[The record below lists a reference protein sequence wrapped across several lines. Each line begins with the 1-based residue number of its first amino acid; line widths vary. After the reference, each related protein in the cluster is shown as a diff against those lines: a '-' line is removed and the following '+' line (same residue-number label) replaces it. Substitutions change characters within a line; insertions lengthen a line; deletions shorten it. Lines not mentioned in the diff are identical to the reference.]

1 MLENQS
7 TQRLKWLLWLML
19 AWVAVIF
26 GRLAFLQVIRH
37 DELLRMAL
45 SQQQRTVAIE
55 AVRGTIFDRAGQPLA
70 KTLPAES
77 ILVNPMKIPD
87 VSVAADI
94 LSRVLDVDRTDLY
107 DHIQA
112 AKLHKSGFLWV
123 KRKVSADEAARV
135 RSLKLDWVEFRG
147 EMRRFYP
154 HGQLAAHVLGA
165 TGMTSADDVSE
176 HGNGGIELS
185 FDDELSGN
193 PGMGRVYND
202 VRQNAYEMLVTRP
215 PEPGAN
221 LTLTIDTNL
230 QYDAEHAL
238 ASAVEKSHA
247 RTGSLVAINPYTGE
261 ILALANYPTYDPNA
275 PLKPGESAAAR
286 SNLAVATPFEP
297 GSVFKV
303 ITLSAALETT
313 PLTPDSI
320 INCGFGTIKLFG
332 RVIHDA
338 PHEHYGSLSMAD
350 VLAHSSNIG
359 AINIGLK
366 VGERNMYDYVR
377 RFGFGQKT
385 GIDLPGESAGMLR
398 RLQNW
403 EPGSIASVAMG
414 HEVGATSIQLA
425 LAGAVVAN
433 GGLMIKPRLV
443 MAKQTPGSAEERMP
457 QQKPQRVIAPET
469 AIKMRQMMEGVVL
482 RGTGKAAIL
491 RGYTSGGKTGS
502 AQIYDFKTKT
512 YTHSYNASFL
522 GFAPVANPQIVIAV
536 TLIGTTSG
544 TNGFGGATAAPVFH
558 DVATSALRM
567 LDVPKDL
574 PDTSIRSAK
583 STDKE
588 DMNDVAIAGLSTPP
602 DLFADASHAV
612 DAVAVRAL
620 SHASSASTT
629 ASLAK
634 SNVAKSNL
642 AQSNLTISNQAA
654 SLVSTGSTS
663 TLTRGQTAGNQSAP
677 VRLPSVTPSSVTPPP
692 VQGGSSASA
701 NEPSPDRRP
710 FFSARAGRSR
720 VPDFRGMPLRTVL
733 EESAATGLPI
743 EVQGDGLA
751 RNQDPP
757 PGSVLPRGTR
767 VRVQFAR

>member
-1 MLENQS
+1 MVENQS
-7 TQRLKWLLWLML
+7 TQRLKWLLWMML
-19 AWVAVIF
+19 AWVAAIF
-26 GRLAFLQVIRH
+26 GRLVFLQVFRH

-94 LSRVLDVDRTDLY
+94 LSRVLDVDRAELY
-107 DHIQA
+107 SHIQSS
-112 AKLHKSGFLWV
+112 KLHKSGFLWV

-135 RSLKLDWVEFRG
+135 RSLRLDWVEYRS

-165 TGMTSADDVSE
+165 TGMTSAEDVSE
-176 HGNGGIELS
+176 HGNGGVELS

-193 PGMGRVYND
+193 PGVGRVYND
-202 VRQNAYEMLVTRP
+202 VRQNAYDMLVTRA

-221 LTLTIDTNL
+221 LTLTIDSNL
-230 QYDAEHAL
+230 QFDAERAL

-247 RTGSLVAINPYTGE
+247 RTGSLVALNPYTGE
-261 ILALANYPTYDPNA
+261 VLAMANYPTFDPNY

-286 SNLAVATPFEP
+286 SNLAVAAPFEP

-320 INCGFGTIKLFG
+320 INCGFGTISLFG

-338 PHEHYGSLSMAD
+338 PHEHFGSLSMAD

-366 VGERNMYDYVR
+366 VGPRNLYDYVR

-385 GIDLPGESAGMLR
+385 GIDLPGESSGLLR
-398 RLQNW
+398 RLKDW

-433 GGLMIKPRLV
+433 GGLMVKPQIVL
-443 MAKQTPGSAEERMP
+443 AKQTPGSPQERIP
-457 QQKPQRVIAPET
+457 QQRPQRIIAPET

-482 RGTGKAAIL
+482 HGTGKAAIL

-502 AQIYDFKTKT
+502 AQIYDFKAKA

-522 GFAPVANPQIVIAV
+522 GFAPVTNPQIVIAV
-536 TLIGTTSG
+536 TLIGTTG
-544 TNGFGGATAAPVFH
+544 GGAGFGGATAAPVFH
-558 DVATSALRM
+558 DVAMSALRM

-574 PDTSIRSAK
+574 PDTSVVLSK
-583 STDKE
+583 SNDKQSL
-588 DMNDVAIAGLSTPP
+588 NDLAIAGLTPPP
-602 DLFADASHAV
+602 DLTGTQLNPAGAPAMPSARSTADPLV
-612 DAVAVRAL
+612 KN
-620 SHASSASTT
+620 SASTSPRNP
-629 ASLAK
+629 AAGK
-634 SNVAKSNL
+634 
-642 AQSNLTISNQAA
+642 QSERPL
-654 SLVSTGSTS
+654 
-663 TLTRGQTAGNQSAP
+663 
-677 VRLPSVTPSSVTPPP
+677 SVTPPP
-692 VQGGSSASA
+692 VQGSSSASA
-701 NEPSPDRRP
+701 NEPSVDRRP
-710 FFSARAGRSR
+710 FFNARAGGSR

-733 EESAATGLPI
+733 EESAATGLPV
-743 EVQGDGLA
+743 EVQGNGLA
-751 RNQDPP
+751 RDQDPA
-757 PGSVLPRGTR
+757 PGSVLPRGNR

>member
-1 MLENQS
+1 MLETQS

-19 AWVAVIF
+19 AWVAALV
-26 GRLAFLQVIRH
+26 GRLAFLQVVRH
-37 DELLRMAL
+37 DELLKLAQ
-45 SQQQRTVAIE
+45 SQQQKTVEIE
-55 AVRGTIFDRAGQPLA
+55 APRGTIFDRNGQPLA

-77 ILVNPMKIPD
+77 ICVNPSKIPD

-94 LSRVLDVDRTDLY
+94 LSRVLDLDRNDLF
-107 DHIQA
+107 HRIGS
-112 AKLHKSGFLWV
+112 AKRHKSGFLWV
-123 KRKVSADEAARV
+123 KRKVDAEEAARV

-147 EMRRFYP
+147 ETRRFYP
-154 HGQLAAHVLGA
+154 HGPLAAHVLGS
-165 TGMTSADDVSE
+165 TGMTSAEDVAE

-185 FDDELSGN
+185 FDDDLSGL
-193 PGMGRVYND
+193 PGVARAYTD
-202 VRQNAYEMLVTRP
+202 VRQNAYDMLVTRP

-230 QYDAEHAL
+230 QFDAERAL
-238 ASAVEKSHA
+238 EDAVDKAHA
-247 RTGSLVAINPYTGE
+247 RTGSLVAMNPYTGE
-261 ILALANYPTYDPNA
+261 ILAMANYPTFDPNE
-275 PLKPGESAAAR
+275 PLKPGEPAAAR

-313 PLTPDSI
+313 SLTPDSI
-320 INCGFGTIKLFG
+320 INCGYGTLSLFG

-338 PHEHYGSLSMAD
+338 PGEHFGSLSMAD

-359 AINIGLK
+359 AINVGLK
-366 VGERNMYDYVR
+366 VGPKNLYEYVR
-377 RFGFGQKT
+377 RFGFGRKT

-403 EPGSIASVAMG
+403 EPGSVASVAMG

-425 LAGAVVAN
+425 QAGAVVAN
-433 GGLMIKPRLV
+433 GGMLVKPRLV
-443 MAKQTPGSAEERMP
+443 LARQKPGFSAEPMRQE
-457 QQKPQRVIAPET
+457 KPQRVIAPET

-482 RGTGKAAIL
+482 HGTGKKAIL

-502 AQIYDFKTKT
+502 AQIYDFKTHT

-536 TLIGTTSG
+536 TLIGTSG
-544 TNGFGGATAAPVFH
+544 GGAGFGGSTAAPVFH
-558 DVATSALRM
+558 DVAMSALRM

-574 PDTSIRSAK
+574 PETLERVAK
-583 STDKE
+583 SDAAQSE
-588 DMNDVAIAGLSTPP
+588 SDLAIAGLGAPP
-602 DLFADASHAV
+602 ELFSEPS
-612 DAVAVRAL
+612 VAP
-620 SHASSASTT
+620 
-629 ASLAK
+629 
-634 SNVAKSNL
+634 
-642 AQSNLTISNQAA
+642 QAA
-654 SLVSTGSTS
+654 NAPGSRTTVHGAVPLDVKAANRTGAAAVSSSTD
-663 TLTRGQTAGNQSAP
+663 LTRSMAEATAPGPARSQ
-677 VRLPSVTPSSVTPPP
+677 VVSSVTPPP

-701 NEPSPDRRP
+701 NETSLDRRP
-710 FFSARAGRSR
+710 FFSARTRASR
-720 VPDFRGMPLRTVL
+720 VPDFRGMTLNTVL
-733 EESAATGLPI
+733 EESAATGLPV

-757 PGSVLPRGTR
+757 PGSVLPPGGR